1 MNPNKQRREAE
12 QALAERDRLG
22 LTSGVAVKTENGQVA
37 GFAFTKEDIV
47 TVQEGIAAA
56 EAMQAEKQSPQPEKD
71 PRGPRISCA
80 RLQFRGNVT
89 LHWGIFESSLEAR
102 HDPRQRRI
110 IIDYLP
116 RVRQFEVQF
125 IPAPGQ
131 KEEPVT
137 EVLPG
142 DWASYRPR

>member
-1 MNPNKQRREAE
+1 VNPNKQRQEN
-12 QALAERDRLG
+12 LD
-22 LTSGVAVKTENGQVA
+22 VAK
-37 GFAFTKEDIV
+37 
-47 TVQEGIAAA
+47 GIAAA
-56 EAMQAEKQSPQPEKD
+56 EAMQAEKQAQPLPESD
-71 PRGPRISCA
+71 GRGPRISCA

-89 LHWGIFESSLEAR
+89 LHWGIFESSLEAK

-110 IIDYLP
+110 LIDYLP
-116 RVRQFEVQF
+116 KVRQFEIQF